1 MANSKYS
8 SLEPNAVY
16 NGKNDS
22 VYHTDHA
29 GRISWWRGHLEKTA
43 PEDRE
48 RYNYAQRTLEGKG
61 EHDHAGHFISAQ
73 DGGDPGKIN
82 LSAQEEHVN
91 TRDYRAF
98 ERENHA
104 LVEQGYYVEL
114 IGEVSY
120 PMGSDVNRP
129 EAYMVERIATNEKGE
144 EIDHSYFSFTNENM
158 AEFELI
164 GEEEASEQ
172 QFELV
177 NPSEVVCDQEQN
189 IITDSET
196 GAIIS
201 DSAEISTEET
211 SDVETTGSEEVEADV
226 NVETETEAET
236 L

>member
-1 MANSKYS
+1 MLYTMARMILFIIQIMQAV
-8 SLEPNAVY
+8 SL
-16 NGKNDS
+16 GGGGIWK
-22 VYHTDHA
+22 
-29 GRISWWRGHLEKTA
+29 RLRLKI
-43 PEDRE
+43 
-48 RYNYAQRTLEGKG
+48 GKG
-61 EHDHAGHFISAQ
+61 TTMPSAPWEHDHAGHFISAQ

-201 DSAEISTEET
+201 DSVEISTEET